1 MSLELAVPRGLE
13 PGHGVDGVEHR
24 DTLHLLPQWASLN
37 KVVLDL
43 LEQYQPAMA
52 VKRLGTG
59 LDLDPGLPL
68 SWADRAQLQFGVGR
82 ILRHAVKQSRRGGL
96 ILCRTGMDGDWLT
109 LTIGNDGPRMRAED
123 AEAMLNR
130 GDVALT
136 DRGLEADLASAQA
149 IAAAHGGRVELD
161 SSHDRG
167 AWFVMKLP
175 AIARENERLI
185 AAIDEV
191 HRGRSDLVAGMSY
204 DLRTPLHVIMGYTDL
219 LIEGAFGYLNR
230 DQLDTLRR
238 LDQGAR
244 ELLAVING
252 VIDLRALD
260 SSRAPLELR
269 QGQLPDLV
277 RGCCQLIV
285 EVLGCDVGQA
295 WVWQPAT
302 DVYVPVASHGALRQH
317 AAPPRETRLPRT
329 RVVSLFSRRN
339 GHAGVVVDAA
349 ELFAPPTDYA
359 HGLSRCLLVP
369 LQRGGAELGLVVAGV
384 QSSGRVFAER
394 PGAGRAGHRRPRR
407 AGARERAPGRGAVA
421 DDAPQ
426 VGADRRLSHR
436 FRVPLDVIIGYAEL
450 LLEGQFGNVSADQ
463 AGVIKE
469 LRTSGVDLLERAEP
483 RRRQHRQLSPATEA
497 TGLRVSL
504 WCRTR

>member
-1 MSLELAVPRGLE
+1 
-13 PGHGVDGVEHR
+13 VENR
-24 DTLHLLPQWASLN
+24 ETLHLLPQWASLN

-43 LEQYQPAMA
+43 LEQYQPAMT

-82 ILRHAVKQSRRGGL
+82 ILGHAVKQARRGGL
-96 ILCRTGMDGDWLT
+96 ILCRTGIEGEWLT
-109 LTIGNDGPRMRAED
+109 LTVGTDGPSIRAED
-123 AEAMLNR
+123 AEAMLHH
-130 GDVALT
+130 DVALT
-136 DRGLEADLASAQA
+136 DRGLVADLASAQA

-161 SSHDRG
+161 ASHDRG

-175 AIARENERLI
+175 AIARENERLL

-219 LIEGAFGYLNR
+219 LIEGAFGDLNR

-238 LDQGAR
+238 MDQGAR

-260 SSRAPLELR
+260 ASRTPLELR

-285 EVLGCDVGQA
+285 EVVGCDVGQA

-302 DVYVPVASHGALRQH
+302 DVYVPVASHGALRPH
-317 AAPPRETRLPRT
+317 AAPPRQARLPRT
-329 RVVSLFSRRN
+329 RVVQLLGRRN
-339 GHAGVVVDAA
+339 GHPGVAVDAD
-349 ELFAPPTDYA
+349 ELFAPPANYR
-359 HGLSRCLLVP
+359 HGLSCCLLVP
-369 LQRGGAELGLVVAGV
+369 LQRNGAELGLVVGGA
-384 QSSGRVFAER
+384 QSSGRVFGAEQAQVAQGIADLAALALENAR
-394 PGAGRAGHRRPRR
+394 LAEELTQTTRLRSELIAGM
-407 AGARERAPGRGAVA
+407 
-421 DDAPQ
+421 
-426 VGADRRLSHR
+426 SHR
-436 FRVPLDVIIGYAEL
+436 FRMPLDVIIGYTDL
-450 LLEGQFGNVSADQ
+450 LLDGQFGAMSPEQV
-463 AGVIKE
+463 GVFRQ
-469 LRTSGVDLLERAEP
+469 LRASGVELLGA
-483 RRRQHRQLSPATEA
+483 LN
-497 TGLRVSL
+497 RVIDNHAN
-504 WCRTR
+504 

>member
-1 MSLELAVPRGLE
+1 MSLELAAPEGTSRRERG
-13 PGHGVDGVEHR
+13 VRVERR

-68 SWADRAQLQFGVGR
+68 SWADRAQLEFGVGR
-82 ILRHAVKQSRRGGL
+82 MLRHAVKQSRRGGL
-96 ILCRTGMDGDWLT
+96 ILCRTGMDGEWLT
-109 LTIGNDGPRMRAED
+109 LTIGNDGPSMRVED
-123 AEAMLNR
+123 AEAMLHR
-130 GDVALT
+130 DDVALT
-136 DRGLEADLASAQA
+136 DRGLEADLASAHA
-149 IAAAHGGRVELD
+149 IAAAHGGRIELD
-161 SSHDRG
+161 GSHDRG

-175 AIARENERLI
+175 AIARENERLL

-204 DLRTPLHVIMGYTDL
+204 ELRTPLHVIMGYTDL

-238 LDQGAR
+238 MDQGAR

-252 VIDLRALD
+252 VIDLRSLD
-260 SSRAPLELR
+260 ASRAPLELR

-317 AAPPRETRLPRT
+317 AAPPREARLPRT
-329 RVVSLFSRRN
+329 RVVQLLSRRN
-339 GHAGVVVDAA
+339 GHPGVAVEAE
-349 ELFAPPTDYA
+349 ELFAAPANYR

-369 LQRGGAELGLVVAGV
+369 LHRNGSELGLVVGGV
-384 QSSGRVFAER
+384 QSSGRVFGDEQAQVAQGIADLAALALENARLAEELTQTTR
-394 PGAGRAGHRRPRR
+394 LRSELIAG
-407 AGARERAPGRGAVA
+407 
-421 DDAPQ
+421 
-426 VGADRRLSHR
+426 LSHR

-450 LLEGQFGNVSADQ
+450 LLDGQFGPATPDQ
-463 AGVIKE
+463 AGVLKQ
-469 LRTSGVDLLERAEP
+469 LRASGVELLGA
-483 RRRQHRQLSPATEA
+483 LN
-497 TGLRVSL
+497 RVVDSSVN
-504 WCRTR
+504 